1 MQKNQEG
8 KRTPSYL
15 SFANDYVFYTI
26 MKENKDICKEVVELA
41 TNGELGDFEIL
52 EINEQDFYK
61 PRVEGHGVRFDIII
75 KATHEI
81 IDVEMQKASLK
92 DLPKRSRYYQSMIDG
107 EFLEEGKH
115 YSELPKSVIIFICPE
130 ADPFKKNYG
139 CYPFTMICPRDPEIF
154 LETESWIYF
163 FCRSEKL
170 ENKRAK
176 AFFDFIEDNK
186 GRDELT
192 NKIEKAVIK
201 ASSNT
206 KWRETAMTFEMRLEE
221 TKRYGIELGRAEGLA
236 KGRAEGRAEGLDE
249 GLAEGLAKGRAEGLA
264 EGLAEGQSSIIKTMQ
279 EQGLTKEQIIQ
290 FTGLSK
296 EDDEEIL
303 NSIAIRNGGKQP

>member
-1 MQKNQEG
+1 MDAAPLLAELHDGAHIFRRHHDLRVDDRLFHIVDGRGIRHVGRIGQVDALARDGMHLVNDRGSRGHKVQVV
-8 KRTPSYL
+8 
-15 SFANDYVFYTI
+15 FA
-26 MKENKDICKEVVELA
+26 
-41 TNGELGDFEIL
+41 L
-52 EINEQDFYK
+52 EALLD
-61 PRVEGHGVRFDIII
+61 
-75 KATHEI
+75 
-81 IDVEMQKASLK
+81 DVEMQKASLK

-130 ADPFKKNYG
+130 ADPFRKNYG
-139 CYPFTMICPRDPEIF
+139 CYPFTMICRRDPEVF

-221 TKRYGIELGRAEGLA
+221 TKRYGIELGRAEG
-236 KGRAEGRAEGLDE
+236 
-249 GLAEGLAKGRAEGLA
+249 
-264 EGLAEGQSSIIKTMQ
+264 QSSIIKTMQ
-279 EQGLTKEQIIQ
+279 EQGLTKEQIVQ
-290 FTGLSK
+290 FTGLSQ
-296 EDDEEIL
+296 ENVEEIL